1 LGELS
6 GAAVTQNAGPARS
19 RRPGAV
25 TAIGIAL
32 CEWAAY
38 VIMGGERR
46 CRVVR
51 TSQAGR
57 VRDVV
62 VVGGGHNG
70 LACAAYLAKAGLDVV
85 VAERREVLGG
95 AAVTEEPWPG
105 YRVSSASYVVSL
117 LPPRIVRELDL
128 ARHGYRVSIV
138 TPDYFVPFPDGSGLT
153 LWGDTARDAA
163 EIARFSGP
171 DAGSYVEF
179 DRYFGRVAHLLKDL
193 LFVVPPNLAVGDLPK
208 WAAAA
213 ARLRKWTGRDV
224 AEAVRLFTMSAA
236 DFLNEWFTDERVKGA
251 LATQAIIGA
260 WCGPM
265 SPGSA
270 YVLMHHWIG
279 EVAGHAGAW
288 GWVHGGMGGV
298 SQALAGAARAAGAE
312 LRTGAA
318 VCRVRIRGGRA
329 TGVELSDGSVI
340 AARRVVS
347 SAHPITTY
355 RDLVGFQHLP
365 DDVVRDV
372 RRLRTRSGSVKVNL
386 AMSTLPRAT
395 AWDSGR
401 PQQLHRGLL
410 AISPSVEYLER
421 AWDDAKY
428 GRPSRNPYIEM
439 VFPTAHEPGLA
450 PEGSHIA
457 LAFTQYGPYQLA
469 TGSWDTERDAY
480 GKRVLETL
488 EQYCPGVIGSVLH
501 TEVLAP
507 PDIETRYGLL
517 GGNIFHGEMVP
528 DQMFSL
534 RPIFGYGDYRSPIA
548 GLYLCG
554 SGTHPG
560 GGVMGVPARNS
571 SKTIL
576 ADVRRE
582 RLRARL
588 GRRGRI

>member
-1 LGELS
+1 VS
-6 GAAVTQNAGPARS
+6 N
-19 RRPGAV
+19 
-25 TAIGIAL
+25 
-32 CEWAAY
+32 
-38 VIMGGERR
+38 
-46 CRVVR
+46 
-51 TSQAGR
+51 SQAGR
-57 VRDVV
+57 VRDVA

-85 VAERREVLGG
+85 VLERREVLGG

-117 LPPRIVRELDL
+117 LPSRIVRELGL
-128 ARHGYRVSIV
+128 ERHGYRVSII

-163 EIARFSGP
+163 EIARLSSA

-193 LFVVPPNLAVGDLPK
+193 LFVVPPNLRAGDLPK
-208 WAAAA
+208 WLAAA
-213 ARLRKWTGRDV
+213 ARLRSWTGRDV

-236 DFLNEWFTDERVKGA
+236 DFLDEWFTDERVKGA

-279 EVAGHAGAW
+279 EVAGHDGAW

-298 SQALAGAARAAGAE
+298 SQALASAARAAGAE
-312 LRTGAA
+312 IRTGAP
-318 VCRVRIRGGRA
+318 VRQVRIHGGRA
-329 TGVELSDGSVI
+329 TGVELDDGSVVT
-340 AARRVVS
+340 ARRLVS

-355 RDLVGFQHLP
+355 RDLVGFEHLP

-386 AMSTLPRAT
+386 ALSELPEPT
-395 AWDSGR
+395 AWDSR
-401 PQQLHRGLL
+401 QPQQLHRGLL

-428 GRPSRNPYIEM
+428 GRPSRQPYIEI

-450 PEGSHIA
+450 PGGSHIA
-457 LAFTQYGPYQLA
+457 LAFTQYGPYELA
-469 TGSWDTERDAY
+469 AGSWDTERDAY
-480 GKRVLETL
+480 GQRVLQTL
-488 EQYCPGVIGSVLH
+488 EEYCPGITGSVLH

-507 PDIETRYGLL
+507 PDIERRYGLL
-517 GGNIFHGEMVP
+517 GGNIFQGEMTP

-534 RPIFGYGDYRSPIA
+534 RPIFGYGDYRSPIT

-560 GGVMGVPARNS
+560 GGVMGVPARNAS
-571 SKTIL
+571 RTIL
-576 ADVRRE
+576 SDIRRE

-588 GRRGRI
+588 GPAARRGPRTGQPRMID

>member
-1 LGELS
+1 MS
-6 GAAVTQNAGPARS
+6 Q
-19 RRPGAV
+19 V
-25 TAIGIAL
+25 TAIK
-32 CEWAAY
+32 
-38 VIMGGERR
+38 
-46 CRVVR
+46 
-51 TSQAGR
+51 
-57 VRDVV
+57 DVA

-70 LACAAYLAKAGLDVV
+70 LACAAYLARAGLDVV
-85 VAERREVLGG
+85 VLERRDVLGG

-105 YRVSSASYVVSL
+105 YRISSASYVVSL
-117 LPPRIVRELDL
+117 LPSQIVRELDL
-128 ARHGYRVSIV
+128 ERHGYQVSVV

-163 EIARFSGP
+163 EIARFSAA
-171 DAGSYVEF
+171 DADAYVEF

-193 LFVVPPNLAVGDLPK
+193 MFVVPPNLSAGDLPK
-208 WAAAA
+208 WAAVAG
-213 ARLRKWTGRDV
+213 RLRKWTGRDV
-224 AEAVRLFTMSAA
+224 AEAVRLFTLSAA
-236 DFLNEWFTDERVKGA
+236 DFLDEWFTDDRVKGA

-279 EVAGHAGAW
+279 EVAGHDGAW
-288 GWVHGGMGGV
+288 GWVRGGMGGV
-298 SQALAGAARAAGAE
+298 SEALAGSARAAGAE
-312 LRTGAA
+312 IRSGAA
-318 VCRVRIRGGRA
+318 VRAITIRGGRA
-329 TGVELSDGSVI
+329 AGVELDDGSVI

-347 SAHPITTY
+347 GAHPVTTY
-355 RDLVGFQHLP
+355 QDLVGFEHLP

-386 AMSTLPRAT
+386 ALSELPRPT
-395 AWDSGR
+395 AWDTSR
-401 PQQLHRGLL
+401 PEPLHRGLM

-428 GRPSRNPYIEM
+428 GRPSQHPYIEL

-450 PEGSHIA
+450 PDGRHIA

-469 TGSWDTERDAY
+469 SGSWDTEREAY
-480 GKRVLETL
+480 GRRVLDTL
-488 EQYCPGVIGSVLH
+488 DQYCPGITGSVLH
-501 TEVLAP
+501 AEVLAP
-507 PDIETRYGLL
+507 PDIEARYGLL
-517 GGNIFHGEMVP
+517 GGNIFQGEMTP

-534 RPIFGYGDYRSPIA
+534 RPIFGFGDYRSPVT

-560 GGVMGVPARNS
+560 GGVMGAPARNAS
-571 SKTIL
+571 RTIL

-582 RLRARL
+582 RLRSRL
-588 GRRGRI
+588 RPPRR